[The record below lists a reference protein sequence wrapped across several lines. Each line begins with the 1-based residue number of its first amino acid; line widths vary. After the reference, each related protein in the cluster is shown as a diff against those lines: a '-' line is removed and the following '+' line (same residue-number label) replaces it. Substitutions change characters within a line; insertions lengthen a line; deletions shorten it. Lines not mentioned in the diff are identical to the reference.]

1 MSMKFN
7 TIILVDDE
15 PAHATLVER
24 NLRRV
29 GFNKNIVKLERGQE
43 VLDLIFG
50 LGGYEHLPPPDFP
63 LILLDLN
70 MPGKSGM
77 DVLKEIKSNAE
88 TSHIPIIVLTTSDD
102 PAEIEQCYQL
112 GCNAYIIKPV
122 LPDEFREKM
131 GELGQFLNLVSM
143 PCYSAILQVDTKLDD
158 KEGDE

>member
-1 MSMKFN
+1 MNMKFN

-15 PAHATLVER
+15 AAHATLVER

-29 GFNKNIVKLERGQE
+29 GFEQDIVKLERGQAL
-43 VLDLIFG
+43 LDLIFG
-50 LGGYEHLPPPDFP
+50 LGDYEQLPPPDFP

-77 DVLKEIKSNAE
+77 DVLKEIKSNVE

-122 LPDEFREKM
+122 TPAEFKEKM
-131 GELGQFLNLVSM
+131 GELGKFLNILSS
-143 PCYSAILQVDTKLDD
+143 PSCPAILQINTQSDE
-158 KEGDE
+158 KEGDK